1 MNPTVSPVDKREKNK
16 RERERGGG
24 ERTEREINLL
34 KNGKKEKKKKINN

>member
-16 RERERGGG
+16 RERERGG

>member
-24 ERTEREINLL
+24 ENRERDKSFKKWE
-34 KNGKKEKKKKINN
+34 KGKEKKN